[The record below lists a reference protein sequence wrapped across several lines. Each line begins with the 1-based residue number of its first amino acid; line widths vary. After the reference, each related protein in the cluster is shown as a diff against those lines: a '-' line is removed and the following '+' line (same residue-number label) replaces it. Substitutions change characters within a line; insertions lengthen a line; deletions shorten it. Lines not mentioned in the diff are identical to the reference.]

1 MPPRDEVDVLLF
13 GRNPALSGQLARVA
27 GGLFVLSLFAYL
39 PVRYLDAVAPD
50 DAIVTAVL
58 GLAMVSA
65 AAVAAYANDGL
76 FPAIAVAAGIGV
88 GFYAP
93 AILFELRDPSE
104 AAVWILVVGSLSSVV
119 AGAVGFAVGAGLKRL
134 RS

>member
-1 MPPRDEVDVLLF
+1 MPPRDELDVLLF
-13 GRNPALSGQLARVA
+13 GRNPVLSSQLARVA

-39 PVRYLDAVAPD
+39 PVRYFDVVAPD
-50 DAIVTAVL
+50 GALVTAVL
-58 GLAMVSA
+58 GLAMVTA

-93 AILFELRDPSE
+93 AVLFELRDPSE
-104 AAVWILVVGSLSSVV
+104 AAVWVLVVGSFSSLV
-119 AGAVGFAVGAGLKRL
+119 AGVVGFVVGAGLKRL